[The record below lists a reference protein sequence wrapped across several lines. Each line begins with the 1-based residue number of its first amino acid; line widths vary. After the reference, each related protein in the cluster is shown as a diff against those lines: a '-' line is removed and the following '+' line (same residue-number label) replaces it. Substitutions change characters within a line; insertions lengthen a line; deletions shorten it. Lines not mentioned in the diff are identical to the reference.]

1 MIIMPRAIDGT
12 RRKKRRKKILDRT
25 KGFWG
30 RRSTNFKTAKEAVA
44 RALRNSYRDRKR
56 KKRDFRTL
64 WIARISAECRAHEMT
79 YSRFM
84 SGLKKANVVIDRKVL
99 SNLAIEDKD
108 AFKALIDIAKASSS
122 TRE

>member
-1 MIIMPRAIDGT
+1 MPRAIDGT
-12 RRKKRRKKILDRT
+12 RRKNRRKKILDRA

-44 RALRNSYRDRKR
+44 RAMRSSYRDRKR

-64 WIARISAECRAHEMT
+64 WIARISAVCRAHDIT

-84 SGLKKANVVIDRKVL
+84 SGLKKAGVVIDRKVL
-99 SNLAIEDKD
+99 SNLAINDPD
-108 AFKALIDIAKASSS
+108 AFTSLIDIARSSS
-122 TRE
+122 GVQE